1 MQPNKYGYG
10 EESNSYQAA
19 GELAGIT
26 RLVDSFYKNMNA
38 FPEAKT
44 IRRMHP
50 EDLAESRKKLTYF
63 LSGWLGGPKLYS
75 QHYGGI
81 SIPNAHRHLVIGDVE
96 GDSWLYCM
104 KKAIAGQPYEES
116 FKAYLLTEL
125 EVPVGRIKT
134 VCAES
139 N

>member
-1 MQPNKYGYG
+1 MQLNKQGYG

-26 RLVDSFYKNMNA
+26 RLVDSFYENMNA

-44 IRRMHP
+44 IRQMHP
-50 EDLAESRKKLTYF
+50 EDLGESRKKLTYF

-75 QHYGGI
+75 QHYGGV
-81 SIPNAHRHLVIGDVE
+81 SIPNSHRHLLIGEIE
-96 GDSWLYCM
+96 GDAWLHCM
-104 KKAIAGQPYEES
+104 EKAIANQPYEES
-116 FKAYLLTEL
+116 FKTYLLAEL
-125 EVPVGRIKT
+125 KVPVGRIKA
-134 VCAES
+134 VCAEY

>member
-1 MQPNKYGYG
+1 MQLNKQGYG

-26 RLVDSFYKNMNA
+26 RLVDSFYENMNV
-38 FPEAKT
+38 FSEAKT

-50 EDLAESRKKLTYF
+50 EDLRDSRRKLTYF

-81 SIPNAHRHLVIGDVE
+81 SIPNSHRHLVIGDVE
-96 GDSWLYCM
+96 GDAWLSCM
-104 KKAIAGQPYEES
+104 EKAIADQPYEES

-125 EVPVGRIKT
+125 KVPVGRIKA
-134 VCAES
+134 VCAE
-139 N
+139 NN